1 MFKDWTKFEKAWML
15 ISIMVITTLS
25 IVWKDTLIGFIASIT
40 GIICVVLGAKGK
52 LASYLFGAE

>member
-40 GIICVVLGAKGK
+40 GIICVVLVAKVK